1 VPAAPEQHQ
10 EQYQDR
16 HQGPRVTLRVTL
28 ANFLRG
34 DYARGFFSRI
44 FSQTLAV
51 IILIEAIFL
60 AEHFTWVFR
69 DAVRHEADLS
79 GIALILA
86 CTSTEIFDLALAV
99 ALLMAA
105 YLALL
110 RMRES
115 RELLVLFASGLGPY
129 QLGALILIVALA
141 GQVVGT
147 IGSGLA
153 DPLSRYAQRS
163 ILFSSEL
170 RSLKKGVAKN
180 EFYYFPSYVAYAM
193 DHVVGG
199 AAPPRAPNNLSGEI
213 PVIDASGIGKA
224 PGGGSAGGSGGGKDR
239 TLFVYQ
245 QVGPQSSRVVTA
257 AQARLDGPDR
267 NGRIVLNLN
276 DFTSHTF
283 ADAHPMAGADAAVR
297 TDPLKCPDCAKV
309 LQRAPPA
316 GMPPVT
322 MHVRDMS
329 QLMMVDQL
337 LPFTDR
343 SSNTVEQTIFEQLF
357 APDNRTP
364 ESRAAQ
370 MKLLGERLSRSLLA
384 FLAPLMALLGVA
396 LTNRLTNWFAL
407 PLSCLL
413 LMSVNLLCESVI
425 TSIAPLSVAGALLP
439 VFLLYAAV
447 SYAVFTVI
455 VWRHN
460 DFVRPQLARS

>member
-1 VPAAPEQHQ
+1 MIDIGHRANSETATPA
-10 EQYQDR
+10 
-16 HQGPRVTLRVTL
+16 GLRVTL
-28 ANFLRG
+28 SNFLHG
-34 DYARGFFSRI
+34 DYARGFFARI
-44 FSQTLAV
+44 ASQALAV

-79 GIALILA
+79 GIALVLA

-105 YLALL
+105 YLTLL

-129 QLGALILIVALA
+129 QLGTLILIVALA

-147 IGSGLA
+147 IGSGLV

-199 AAPPRAPNNLSGEI
+199 AAPPRAPGDVA
-213 PVIDASGIGKA
+213 VIDARTDAKPGARPA
-224 PGGGSAGGSGGGKDR
+224 PGKDR

-245 QVGPQSSRVVTA
+245 QIGPHTSRVVTA

-267 NGRIVLNLN
+267 SGKIVLNLN

-283 ADAHPMAGADAAVR
+283 ADAHPMASENGATHAR
-297 TDPLKCPDCAKV
+297 PCPECADLGKN
-309 LQRAPPA
+309 
-316 GMPPVT
+316 GPPVS
-322 MHVRDMS
+322 MKVRDMS

-337 LPFTDR
+337 LPFTAR
-343 SSNTVEQTIFEQLF
+343 SNNVAEQTIFEQLF
-357 APDNRTP
+357 VPDYQTKDA
-364 ESRAAQ
+364 RAAQ
-370 MKLLGERLSRSLLA
+370 MQLLAERFSRSLLA

-407 PLSCLL
+407 PLSCLA
-413 LMSVNLLCESVI
+413 LMAVNLLCEWVI
-425 TSIAPLSVAGALLP
+425 TSIAPLNVAGALLP
-439 VFLLYAAV
+439 PLLLYGGIA
-447 SYAVFTVI
+447 YAVFTLI

>member
-1 VPAAPEQHQ
+1 VSATPEQHQ
-10 EQYQDR
+10 EQHPDQ
-16 HQGPRVTLRVTL
+16 HQGLRVTL

-34 DYARGFFSRI
+34 DYARGFFARI

-129 QLGALILIVALA
+129 QLGVLILIVALA
-141 GQVVGT
+141 GQVVGI
-147 IGSGLA
+147 IGAGLA
-153 DPLSRYAQRS
+153 DPMSRYAQRS

-199 AAPPRAPNNLSGEI
+199 APPPRAPGGT
-213 PVIDASGIGKA
+213 PVIDASGSGNA
-224 PGGGSAGGSGGGKDR
+224 PKDGSAGGKDR

-245 QVGPQSSRVVTA
+245 QVGPQTSRVITA

-267 NGRIVLNLN
+267 SGRIVLNLN

-283 ADAHPMAGADAAVR
+283 ADAHPMAGAATTGADSAVR
-297 TDPLKCPDCAKV
+297 ADPLKCPDCAKV
-309 LQRAPPA
+309 LQHTAPDL
-316 GMPPVT
+316 PPIT
-322 MHVRDMS
+322 MRVRDMS

-357 APDNRTP
+357 APDNRSP

-370 MKLLGERLSRSLLA
+370 MKLLAERLSRSLLS

-413 LMSVNLLCESVI
+413 LMSVNLLCEWVI
-425 TSIAPLSVAGALLP
+425 TSIAPASAAGALLP

-447 SYAVFTVI
+447 GYAVFTLI